1 MPPSSAADHNSTS
14 VGKVTGVIWVFIFA
28 GIALAGLVMVVSY
41 AVWLIH
47 KAADVMSEV
56 RVLLDRGGQLTDLIG
71 QIQIPQFAEFADD
84 VDSEDPFAGNYVTGV
99 AK

>member
-1 MPPSSAADHNSTS
+1 
-14 VGKVTGVIWVFIFA
+14 VIWVFIFA

-47 KAADVMSEV
+47 KAADVMGEV
-56 RVLLDRGGQLTDLIG
+56 RVLVDRGGQLTDLIG
-71 QIQIPQFAEFADD
+71 QIEIPQFADDFVGFADD
-84 VDSEDPFAGNYVTGV
+84 VDSEHPVRGNYVTGL

>member
-1 MPPSSAADHNSTS
+1 
-14 VGKVTGVIWVFIFA
+14 VIWVFIFA

-47 KAADVMSEV
+47 KAADVMGEV
-56 RVLLDRGGQLTDLIG
+56 RVLVDRGGQLTDLIG
-71 QIQIPQFAEFADD
+71 QIQVPQFAGFTDDFAGFTDD
-84 VDSEDPFAGNYVTGV
+84 VDSEQPVRGNYVTGL

>member
-1 MPPSSAADHNSTS
+1 M
-14 VGKVTGVIWVFIFA
+14 IWVFIFA

-47 KAADVMSEV
+47 RAADVMGEV

-84 VDSEDPFAGNYVTGV
+84 VNSEHPVRGNYVTGL

>member
-1 MPPSSAADHNSTS
+1 M
-14 VGKVTGVIWVFIFA
+14 IWVFIFA

-41 AVWLIH
+41 SVWLIH
-47 KAADVMSEV
+47 KAADVMGEV

-71 QIQIPQFAEFADD
+71 QIQIPQFAGFDDDFAGFTDD
-84 VDSEDPFAGNYVTGV
+84 VDSEHPVRGNYVTGL

>member
-1 MPPSSAADHNSTS
+1 M
-14 VGKVTGVIWVFIFA
+14 IWVFVFA

-47 KAADVMSEV
+47 KAADVMGEV

-71 QIQIPQFAEFADD
+71 QIQVPQFAGFADD
-84 VDSEDPFAGNYVTGV
+84 FAEFTDDDSEHPVRGNYVTGL

>member
-1 MPPSSAADHNSTS
+1 
-14 VGKVTGVIWVFIFA
+14 VIWIFVFA

-47 KAADVMSEV
+47 KAADVMGEV
-56 RVLLDRGGQLTDLIG
+56 RVLLDRGGQLTELIG
-71 QIQIPQFAEFADD
+71 QIQIPPFDEFADD
-84 VDSEDPFAGNYVTGV
+84 VDSEHSVRANYLTGL